1 MKNELHNNRIQ
12 VPEKLVASA
21 QRTEEMWRQ
30 ARGES
35 AWVKPQTTEEKTAS
49 GS

>member
-1 MKNELHNNRIQ
+1 VKHKLHNNYMQ
-12 VPEKLVASA
+12 LPEKLVASA

-35 AWVKPQTTEEKTAS
+35 AWVTPQTIEKKTAS
-49 GS
+49 GT